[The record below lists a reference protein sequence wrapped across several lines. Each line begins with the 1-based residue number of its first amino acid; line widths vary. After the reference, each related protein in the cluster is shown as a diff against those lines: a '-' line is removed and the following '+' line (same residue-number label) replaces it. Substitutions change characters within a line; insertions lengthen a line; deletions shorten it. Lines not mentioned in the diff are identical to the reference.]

1 MEWSKIDEKDK
12 IMENRHAMFQMI
24 EAVIGRRFWNNAGV
38 LKKFAKMQG
47 TSVLVLESLFNKA
60 AGF

>member
-12 IMENRHAMFQMI
+12 IMENLYVMFQMI
-24 EAVIGRRFWNNAGV
+24 EAAIGRRFWNTVGI

-47 TSVLVLESLFNKA
+47 TSVLVLASHFNKA

>member
-12 IMENRHAMFQMI
+12 IMENLYVMFQMI
-24 EAVIGRRFWNNAGV
+24 EAAIDRRFWNTVGI

-47 TSVLVLESLFNKA
+47 TSVLVLASDFNKA

>member
-12 IMENRHAMFQMI
+12 IMENLYVMFQMI
-24 EAVIGRRFWNNAGV
+24 EAAIDRRFWNTVGI